1 MKTPDKHSL
10 KFDVQGLPQQG
21 WVVLTSCILPV
32 ILMEIT
38 SYLCASPKCNILV
51 YPEGQY
57 ETNSLEKIVNEIS
70 FQYSKLRK
78 TSETRSVS
86 HFQSQEITK

>member
-21 WVVLTSCILPV
+21 WVTLILCILPV

-38 SYLCASPKCNILV
+38 CASAKCNILV

-57 ETNSLEKIVNEIS
+57 ETNSLEKVFNEIS

-78 TSETRSVS
+78 TSETQSVS
-86 HFQSQEITK
+86 HFQSQGITK